1 MLLFNLVV
9 LYIYFYFIQ
18 YVVYIFFK
26 IYMNENVNKIDSQ
39 VKTINK
45 IKTKIKFVE
54 GKINPVAFEE
64 IVEINSSKLK
74 EQYEEFINTLFRN
87 LKDILRMN
95 NLNNLTT
102 AIEQLIMTRL
112 ANNKK
117 LKDDFD
123 LEQSIIENRKIEM
136 EKRRKLNVKKPLPP
150 IPENQIMK
158 LNLSGKW
165 TNIKDENYIILYV
178 YNSNAMVL
186 YFNKTQYQGFKL
198 MEIHQKSGLYEFI
211 YKNELEFSYD
221 NKNIIINGIPHSKLS
236 DEFATPEN
244 IIKKTLNDNNIFKSL
259 NYMVSIDEDA
269 EFIGKYKLVENITN
283 YNNYKGNNDKLSLLL
298 EQMIMNKILLIKSI
312 KNKKYKQAH
321 VYSQEIDKL
330 EKQYKKREAFYKFD
344 TDNDGIISIDE
355 IQNHKKKNHKLS
367 DIGEIKIVSAVF
379 DGTKII
385 LRFDKNIPTPTA
397 ASIVSP
403 TNFKILYNNIP
414 INTSLT
420 MTITAQSKKAEIPI
434 VNSTDKENLKNS
446 NKIELK
452 TERSIEIDSTT
463 NAVKTLKA
471 TTIKVHKRID
481 SFNEFD
487 PTIFDP

>member
-1 MLLFNLVV
+1 
-9 LYIYFYFIQ
+9 
-18 YVVYIFFK
+18 
-26 IYMNENVNKIDSQ
+26 
-39 VKTINK
+39 
-45 IKTKIKFVE
+45 
-54 GKINPVAFEE
+54 
-64 IVEINSSKLK
+64 
-74 EQYEEFINTLFRN
+74 
-87 LKDILRMN
+87 
-95 NLNNLTT
+95 
-102 AIEQLIMTRL
+102 
-112 ANNKK
+112 
-117 LKDDFD
+117 
-123 LEQSIIENRKIEM
+123 
-136 EKRRKLNVKKPLPP
+136 
-150 IPENQIMK
+150 
-158 LNLSGKW
+158 
-165 TNIKDENYIILYV
+165 
-178 YNSNAMVL
+178 MVL

-283 YNNYKGNNDKLSLLL
+283 YNNYKGKNDKLSVLL

-312 KNKKYKQAH
+312 KNKKYKEAH

-330 EKQYKKREAFYKFD
+330 EEQYKNREAFYEFD
-344 TDNDGIISIDE
+344 TDNDGIISINE

-379 DGTKII
+379 DGQKLI
-385 LRFDKNIPTPTA
+385 LNFDKKIGIWRANSYQYNTI
-397 ASIVSP
+397 ASITKASNTYKNIETSP
-403 TNFKILYNNIP
+403 IWVYYSSLENDTNSGTINSSSIYILDGIETTKSDPFYYYKAGDTRLETLPLTSTGTNHLGNMRKGKNIKLKIP
-414 INTSLT
+414 ETTIN
-420 MTITAQSKKAEIPI
+420 SK
-434 VNSTDKENLKNS
+434 SGGTY
-446 NKIELK
+446 
-452 TERSIEIDSTT
+452 
-463 NAVKTLKA
+463 TLKA